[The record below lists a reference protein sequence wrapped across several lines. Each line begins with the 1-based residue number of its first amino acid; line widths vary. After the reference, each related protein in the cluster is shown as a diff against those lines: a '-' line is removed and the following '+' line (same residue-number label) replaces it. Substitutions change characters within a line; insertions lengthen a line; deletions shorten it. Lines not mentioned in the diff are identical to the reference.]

1 MSVGKVKWFNKTK
14 GFGFIGPNDGS
25 NDVFVHISEVLKT
38 GKNDLKENQEV
49 EYDLVQN
56 NGKFAAGNLKILS

>member
-38 GKNDLKENQEV
+38 GNNDLKENQEV
-49 EYDLVQN
+49 EYDLVEN
-56 NGKFAAGNLKILS
+56 NGKFAAGNLKILD

>member
-1 MSVGKVKWFNKTK
+1 MAIGKVKWFNKTK

-38 GKNDLKENQEV
+38 GNNDLKENQEV
-49 EYDLVQN
+49 EYDLVEN
-56 NGKFAAGNLKILS
+56 NGKHAAGNLKVLD

>member
-56 NGKFAAGNLKILS
+56 NGKFAAGNLKILG

>member
-49 EYDLVQN
+49 EYDLVEN

>member
-38 GKNDLKENQEV
+38 GKNELKENQEV
-49 EYDLVQN
+49 EYDLVEN
-56 NGKFAAGNLKILS
+56 NGKFAAGNLKILD

>member
-1 MSVGKVKWFNKTK
+1 MSTGKVKWFNKTK

-38 GKNDLKENQEV
+38 GQNDLKENQEV
-49 EYDLVQN
+49 EYELVEN
-56 NGKFAAGNLKILS
+56 KGKFAAGNLKILD

>member
-49 EYDLVQN
+49 EYDLVESK
-56 NGKFAAGNLKILS
+56 GKFAAGNLKILD

>member
-1 MSVGKVKWFNKTK
+1 MANGKVKWFNKTK

-38 GKNDLKENQEV
+38 GNNDLKENQEV
-49 EYDLVQN
+49 EYDLVEN
-56 NGKFAAGNLKILS
+56 NGKFAAGNLKILD